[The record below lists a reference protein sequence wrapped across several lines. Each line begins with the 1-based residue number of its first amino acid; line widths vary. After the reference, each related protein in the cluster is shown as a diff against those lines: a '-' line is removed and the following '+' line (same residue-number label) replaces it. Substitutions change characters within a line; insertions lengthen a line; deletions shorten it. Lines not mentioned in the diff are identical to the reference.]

1 MTNQN
6 TSNAGQAPGKK
17 NPFAPMGPVDKPK
30 MLAVSC
36 AALCALTVGTAIWA
50 GANVSGAAGEVARY
64 KATARTAVVATAA
77 IPSGTVVGA
86 EDVRLA
92 DVPETYLAEGAAE
105 DLASVVGKTATAN
118 IPANAQ
124 VAQSNLAGEGNA
136 TALAEAVE
144 PGFVAASIA
153 VNSETGVAG
162 LVRQGDYVD
171 VLAEGGAVVQ
181 GARVL
186 ALDAQLAGEITQYST
201 VTLEVTAEQAADVQ
215 AAQMDGAV
223 RLVLNSRVAEAV

>member
-1 MTNQN
+1 MNKKAEFD
-6 TSNAGQAPGKK
+6 AGKNPGKK
-17 NPFAPMGPVDKPK
+17 NPSEAVRPADKPK
-30 MLAVSC
+30 MLACAC
-36 AALCALTVGTAIWA
+36 AALCALTVGTAVWA
-50 GANVSGAAGEVARY
+50 GVNVSGATGEVAQF
-64 KATARTAVVATAA
+64 KAATRPTVVATAA
-77 IPSGTVVGA
+77 IPSGTVIGI

-92 DVPETYLAEGAAE
+92 DVPETYLAEDAAA
-105 DLASVVGKTATAN
+105 DPASVIGKTATAN

-124 VAQSNLAGEGNA
+124 VAQSNLAGAGNV

-144 PGFVAASIA
+144 PGYVAASIA

-162 LVRQGDYVD
+162 LVHQGDYVD
-171 VLAEGGAVVQ
+171 VLAEGGTVIE

-201 VTLEVTAEQAADVQ
+201 VTIEVTVEQAADVQ
-215 AAQMDGAV
+215 AAQMDSAV

>member
-6 TSNAGQAPGKK
+6 TSNAGKAPGKK
-17 NPFAPMGPVDKPK
+17 NPLGPMRPMDKPK

-36 AALCALTVGTAIWA
+36 AVLCAVTVGTAAWA
-50 GANVSGAAGEVARY
+50 AASVSGATGEVAQL
-64 KATARTAVVATAA
+64 KAATRPAVVAAAA
-77 IPSGTVVGA
+77 IPSGTVIGA
-86 EDVRLA
+86 EDVRIV
-92 DVPETYLAEGAAE
+92 DVPETYLAEDAAA
-105 DLASVVGKTATAN
+105 DPASVIGKTATAN

-136 TALAEAVE
+136 SALAEAVE
-144 PGFVAASIA
+144 PGYVALSIA

-162 LVRQGDYVD
+162 LVRQGDRVD
-171 VLAEGGAVVQ
+171 VLAEGGTLID

-186 ALDAQLAGEITQYST
+186 ALDAQLSGEIGQYST
-201 VTLEVTAEQAADVQ
+201 VTIEVTAGQAEDVQ

-223 RLVLNSRVAEAV
+223 RLVLDSSVAEAV